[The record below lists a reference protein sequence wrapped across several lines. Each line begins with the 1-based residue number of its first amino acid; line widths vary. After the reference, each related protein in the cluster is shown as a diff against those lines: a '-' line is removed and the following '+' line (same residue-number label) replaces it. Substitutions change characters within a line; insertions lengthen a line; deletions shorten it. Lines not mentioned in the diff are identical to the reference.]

1 MKPDEKKHFWILYFL
16 TAAIVIVFRL
26 QLDPIGWRV
35 WNMYNWDCM
44 IAFGVGLV
52 IAIGKEVIW
61 DKVLG
66 KGTPQPYDAFWGIV
80 GSILGPGTVLL
91 VEGIILLFIQ

>member
-1 MKPDEKKHFWILYFL
+1 
-16 TAAIVIVFRL
+16 
-26 QLDPIGWRV
+26 
-35 WNMYNWDCM
+35 MYNWDCM
-44 IAFGVGLV
+44 IAFGIGLV

>member
-1 MKPDEKKHFWILYFL
+1 MKPDEEKHFWILYFL

-52 IAIGKEVIW
+52 KAI
-61 DKVLG
+61 
-66 KGTPQPYDAFWGIV
+66 
-80 GSILGPGTVLL
+80 S
-91 VEGIILLFIQ
+91 